1 MKAKHEVEDCF
12 REIAPEL
19 QKIRNTL
26 FDYGMQSLNINIR
39 QDFDACGAMFTTEE
53 KGGMWAGYH
62 FTTDGYTMQSYEARL
77 YAPEICA

>member
-1 MKAKHEVEDCF
+1 VEDCF

-26 FDYGMQSLNINIR
+26 FDYGMRSLNINI
-39 QDFDACGAMFTTEE
+39 QTDLGAGGMFTTDE

-62 FTTDGYTMQSYEARL
+62 FQTDLYTMREYDAKL
-77 YAPEICA
+77 YPPVICA

>member
-1 MKAKHEVEDCF
+1 MKVKHEVEDCF

-26 FDYGMQSLNINIR
+26 FDYGMRSLHISISV
-39 QDFDACGAMFTTEE
+39 DCEGDAMLTTAE

-62 FTTDGYTMQSYEARL
+62 FKTDCYSMRDYEAKL
-77 YAPEICA
+77 YEPCA